1 MFQFSHEEETCQLF
15 FPGLWL
21 SQCPTTVSHM
31 FTSPPFNRAGLGPEY
46 FGCQMSYEAEEL
58 SSASS
63 LAYGNTVFQS
73 ILSFIICVYI
83 K

>member
-21 SQCPTTVSHM
+21 SQCPTTVGHM

-46 FGCQMSYEAEEL
+46 FGSQMSYEAEEL
-58 SSASS
+58 FSAS
-63 LAYGNTVFQS
+63 LLTYGNTVFQAYS
-73 ILSFIICVYI
+73 TLSFVFI
-83 K
+83 